1 MMFVLGATLLLLL
14 VGVYFFASRKAA
26 IDQAQ
31 ASSIRIAEGIAH
43 SMDLLLIEKG
53 TVAATIANTPILTE
67 ALLQSNSDYAMLG
80 APKRQE
86 YIDDL
91 YSLRK
96 PTVDGRTELVLT
108 PLELLD
114 RLSKLIT
121 PPRVHKHRYCGV
133 LAPNA
138 KLRKAVIETAGP
150 SGATL
155 QLLTEAREK
164 MEIDQPDQSQDKPQ
178 GRARMAAARCWAMLL
193 ARIYEC
199 LPLACPRC
207 GEPMR
212 LIAFI
217 LEPPVVEKILLHI
230 GEPTEPPAVLPARA
244 PPQMDMDFDQVAEV
258 SDWPDMDQ
266 TAGAEDETW
275 N

>member
-1 MMFVLGATLLLLL
+1 MRKRGLRWLHRHGHLDDMAVHTMDSADHAGGWSVNASVTIPDWDRHGLERLVRYCARPPLSQERLGRLNAETL
-14 VGVYFFASRKAA
+14 V
-26 IDQAQ
+26 
-31 ASSIRIAEGIAH
+31 
-43 SMDLLLIEKG
+43 
-53 TVAATIANTPILTE
+53 
-67 ALLQSNSDYAMLG
+67 
-80 APKRQE
+80 
-86 YIDDL
+86 

-96 PTVDGRTELVLT
+96 PTVDGRTELILT

-155 QLLTEAREK
+155 QMLTEARDK
-164 MEIDQPDQSQDKPQ
+164 MDIDQTGLSQDKPQ
-178 GRARMAAARCWAMLL
+178 GRMRQAAARCWAMLL

-199 LPLACPRC
+199 LPLTCPKC
-207 GEPMR
+207 GQPMR

-217 LEPPVVEKILLHI
+217 MEPPVVEKILKHI
-230 GEPTEPPAVLPARA
+230 GEPTEPPTVLPARA
-244 PPQMDMDFDQVAEV
+244 PPQVEMDFDQVAQFDQGN
-258 SDWPDMDQ
+258 DWPDMDQ
-266 TAGAEDETW
+266 TAETINETW